1 MDTASSSHVIYW
13 DSLHTRL
20 NSHHSACPKKKKQAR
35 KWYRKADWKKLEDE
49 RYILVANSWLFKKSF
64 NSSMLPRQYFT
75 IHRPITVSHRHL
87 PFRNQIFYTVRE
99 LFEWSNEA
107 SCIFL
112 ALKSAGHLTSNVSK
126 VKFKFRSQLKLL
138 PQISQTTTFI
148 AEGSIISIY
157 NNIID

>member
-1 MDTASSSHVIYW
+1 MDTATSSHVIYW

-49 RYILVANSWLFKKSF
+49 RYILVANSWLFKKSY
-64 NSSMLPRQYFT
+64 NPSILPRQYFT
-75 IHRPITVSHRHL
+75 SYRPITVSHKHL
-87 PFRNQIFYTVRE
+87 PFHNQIFYTVRE

-112 ALKSAGHLTSNVSK
+112 ALKSASHFTSTVSRK
-126 VKFKFRSQLKLL
+126 SNSSSEASSSYCHRSAKQ
-138 PQISQTTTFI
+138 PHS
-148 AEGSIISIY
+148 
-157 NNIID
+157 